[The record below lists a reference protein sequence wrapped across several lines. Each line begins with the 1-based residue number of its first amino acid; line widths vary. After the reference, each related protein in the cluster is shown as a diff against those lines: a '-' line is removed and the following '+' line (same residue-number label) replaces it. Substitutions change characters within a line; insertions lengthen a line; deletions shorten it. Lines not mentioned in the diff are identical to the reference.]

1 MAPTQNK
8 NSSEVNAASSEVK
21 CCHCGEMKSSWDMFL
36 PITHRGSF
44 FQDSFFSNIHQ
55 HFDAA
60 VKEVLD
66 KWSSSDIRLTNHTE
80 DANIRHSDVIGRYR
94 RLRSIDLKEENQAV
108 TVTSDDTSHKVVL
121 DVHEFLGGDVTVKV
135 VGEKELVVEGRVEK
149 KAEGN
154 SCAALHSFRR
164 RFSLPR
170 LTDMAAITS
179 AMSSDGVLTITVPKL
194 ENEDNQRTTI
204 IPIKIE
210 ETNSQTKAS
219 KTIASQNTNK
229 QEIRCE
235 HCSRDAISKK
245 ETNKAV
251 SETCVKKE
259 SESCESETRSSALNS
274 FAGHNVFP
282 IVRRGLFFDDSFF
295 QESWKDFQRA
305 VKEVLNK
312 WGEQSSIGDD
322 LTRYRSLRSR
332 DLREENQAVTSSED
346 ERQHKFVL
354 DVKDFSDGGEI
365 SVKAVN
371 DRELVV
377 EGRKEKQGDGSRCS
391 QQFLRRFV
399 VPGDIQLD
407 AVTSVV
413 SSDGVLTISAPK
425 KQPKLQ
431 VREVSV
437 PISIEGKKTDPAVTA
452 MQSGNLKSNEAS
464 TGAVAKENKPQNATP
479 VPSAI
484 SAPSKVPS
492 TASSTRGNLKSNE
505 ASTGAI
511 AKENKPQNATPVPSA
526 ISAPSKV
533 PSTSSLTRGHEE
545 TSSSNQKGDSQQHT
559 TVIPV
564 KVQGT
569 EEIPERQTCSPSKTS
584 TGGRDEDAST
594 RSTSFAARGKG
605 SDAEEGNQ
613 EDKDLYK
620 LKGSGAKFPIKIN
633 GSVINSNSA

>member
-8 NSSEVNAASSEVK
+8 NSCEVNAASSEVK
-21 CCHCGEMKSSWDMFL
+21 CCHCGGSKDSWDMFL

-60 VKEVLD
+60 VREVLD
-66 KWSSSDIRLTNHTE
+66 KWSGSDLRLTDRTE
-80 DANIRHSDVIGRYR
+80 DTNVRHSDVLGRYR
-94 RLRSIDLKEENQAV
+94 RLRSVDLKEENQAV

-135 VGEKELVVEGRVEK
+135 VDESELQVKDAWKRG
-149 KAEGN
+149 GGS
-154 SCAALHSFRR
+154 SCVAVHSFRR

-170 LTDMAAITS
+170 LTNMAAITS

-194 ENEDNQRTTI
+194 ESEDKQRTTI
-204 IPIKIE
+204 IPIKVE
-210 ETNSQTKAS
+210 ETNSQTNAS
-219 KTIASQNTNK
+219 KTTVSQNTNK
-229 QEIRCE
+229 QETKCE
-235 HCSRDAISKK
+235 HCSRDAVSKK
-245 ETNKAV
+245 ESNKAV
-251 SETCVKKE
+251 ISETCVKRE
-259 SESCESETRSSALNS
+259 SESCQSEKRSSALDS
-274 FAGHNVFP
+274 FAGHNFLP

-365 SVKAVN
+365 SVKAVS

-391 QQFLRRFV
+391 QRFLRRFV
-399 VPGDIQLD
+399 VPGDMQLD
-407 AVTSVV
+407 GVTSVV

-431 VREVSV
+431 VKEVSV
-437 PISIEGKKTDPAVTA
+437 PITTEGKKTGPADTV
-452 MQSGNLKSNEAS
+452 MQNGDLKSNEAA
-464 TGAVAKENKPQNATP
+464 TGAVAKENKQQYATP
-479 VPSAI
+479 VSSAN
-484 SAPSKVPS
+484 SAPSNVPFK
-492 TASSTRGNLKSNE
+492 ASATRG
-505 ASTGAI
+505 
-511 AKENKPQNATPVPSA
+511 P
-526 ISAPSKV
+526 
-533 PSTSSLTRGHEE
+533 EE

-564 KVQGT
+564 RVQGT
-569 EEIPERQTCSPSKTS
+569 EEISGKQTCSPSKPS
-584 TGGRDEDAST
+584 TGVRDEDASA
-594 RSTSFAARGKG
+594 RATSFAARGKG
-605 SDAEEGNQ
+605 GDAEEGSQ

-633 GSVINSNSA
+633 GSVINTNSV

>member
-1 MAPTQNK
+1 M
-8 NSSEVNAASSEVK
+8 
-21 CCHCGEMKSSWDMFL
+21 
-36 PITHRGSF
+36 
-44 FQDSFFSNIHQ
+44 
-55 HFDAA
+55 
-60 VKEVLD
+60 
-66 KWSSSDIRLTNHTE
+66 
-80 DANIRHSDVIGRYR
+80 Y
-94 RLRSIDLKEENQAV
+94 
-108 TVTSDDTSHKVVL
+108 
-121 DVHEFLGGDVTVKV
+121 
-135 VGEKELVVEGRVEK
+135 
-149 KAEGN
+149 
-154 SCAALHSFRR
+154 
-164 RFSLPR
+164 
-170 LTDMAAITS
+170 
-179 AMSSDGVLTITVPKL
+179 SDGVLTITVPKL

-219 KTIASQNTNK
+219 KTTASQNTNK

-259 SESCESETRSSALNS
+259 SESCESETRSSALDS

-295 QESWKDFQRA
+295 QESWKDFQKA

-391 QQFLRRFV
+391 QRFLRRFV

-437 PISIEGKKTDPAVTA
+437 PISIEGKKTDPAVTV

-492 TASSTRGNLKSNE
+492 TASSTRG
-505 ASTGAI
+505 
-511 AKENKPQNATPVPSA
+511 
-526 ISAPSKV
+526 
-533 PSTSSLTRGHEE
+533 HEE

-569 EEIPERQTCSPSKTS
+569 EEIPEKQTCSPSKTS

-633 GSVINSNSA
+633 GSVINNNSI

>member
-1 MAPTQNK
+1 MAPTQNE

-21 CCHCGEMKSSWDMFL
+21 CCQCGEMKSSWDMFL

-60 VKEVLD
+60 VREVLD
-66 KWSSSDIRLTNHTE
+66 KWSDSDIRLTNHTE

-149 KAEGN
+149 KEEGS
-154 SCAALHSFRR
+154 SCVALHSFRR

-170 LTDMAAITS
+170 LTNMAAITS

-210 ETNSQTKAS
+210 ETNSQTKSS
-219 KTIASQNTNK
+219 KTTAPQNTNK

-235 HCSRDAISKK
+235 HCSRDAVSK
-245 ETNKAV
+245 KAV
-251 SETCVKKE
+251 SETCVKEE
-259 SESCESETRSSALNS
+259 SESCESEKRSSALNS
-274 FAGHNVFP
+274 FAGHNVLP

-312 WGEQSSIGDD
+312 WGEQSFIGDD

-365 SVKAVN
+365 SVKAMN

-391 QQFLRRFV
+391 QRFVRRFV
-399 VPGDIQLD
+399 VPGDIELD

-431 VREVSV
+431 VKEVSV
-437 PISIEGKKTDPAVTA
+437 PISIEGKKTDPAVTV

-464 TGAVAKENKPQNATP
+464 TVAVAKENKPQNATP
-479 VPSAI
+479 VPCAI

-492 TASSTRGNLKSNE
+492 TASSTHG
-505 ASTGAI
+505 
-511 AKENKPQNATPVPSA
+511 PD
-526 ISAPSKV
+526 
-533 PSTSSLTRGHEE
+533 E
-545 TSSSNQKGDSQQHT
+545 TSSSNQKGDSQHHT

-564 KVQGT
+564 RVQGT
-569 EEIPERQTCSPSKTS
+569 EEILERQTCSPSKTS
-584 TGGRDEDAST
+584 TGGRDEDASAK
-594 RSTSFAARGKG
+594 STSFAARGKG

-620 LKGSGAKFPIKIN
+620 LKGSGATFPIKIN